1 MIRDVVT
8 DRGAA
13 ALTSDQ
19 WHVVHSRFVGP
30 DTERPFTRSIHS
42 EHADRTACREV
53 ARTLRAQLAKSDA
66 ALPAEQRDE
75 VFVRKPN
82 FRSLKRAKPAK
93 AAEE

>member
-1 MIRDVVT
+1 MIREVVT
-8 DRGAA
+8 ERGAPA
-13 ALTSDQ
+13 ITSDQ
-19 WHVVHSRFVGP
+19 WHVVHSRFGCT

-42 EHADRTACREV
+42 EHVDRSACRNV

-66 ALPAEQRDE
+66 ALPAEERDE